1 MGGGYEPTLTTLTG
15 MCPKATEKLLNLG
28 YIMPLYLPEGG
39 AVIGSYVLTS
49 EGRTALGGMISS
61 IPARQE

>member
-15 MCPKATEKLLNLG
+15 MCPKATEKLLALN
-28 YIMPLYLPEGG
+28 YIMPLRLPEGG
-39 AVIGSYVLTS
+39 FVVGSYVLTS
-49 EGRTALGGMISS
+49 EGRKALGGMISS